1 MAPADGVILFVGFDP
16 DEPRSKA
23 SWSVVIG
30 HSTRLVTTY
39 GHLVARSAPGIR
51 VGAQVRTGQ
60 TIGWMGNTGKSTGAH
75 LHWGV
80 WLNDEPVN
88 PRYFL

>member
-1 MAPADGVILFVGFDP
+1 
-16 DEPRSKA
+16 
-23 SWSVVIG
+23 VVIG
-30 HSTRLVTTY
+30 HSTKLITTY
-39 GHLVARSAPGIR
+39 GHLVGRAPNGIVEGAR
-51 VGAQVRTGQ
+51 VREGQ

-80 WLNDEPVN
+80 WFGGEPVN